1 MIINRLII
9 PEYNDINFVVN
20 HTENGEIYNLPSDYR
35 YYIIVA
41 KGENPYETV
50 CFYES
55 DNRHFNFSQSFPV
68 GEYIFE
74 VGIINGNGE
83 RTVILPS
90 LDERQKPLNQ
100 LIVLRRLSYAGV

>member
-9 PEYNDINFVVN
+9 PEYNNINFVVR
-20 HTENGEIYNLPSDYR
+20 HTENGEKYELPSDYR

-41 KGENPYETV
+41 ENKPPYNTI

-55 DNRHFNFSQSFPV
+55 YSEHFNFSQSFPA

-74 VGIINGNGE
+74 VGIIDE
-83 RTVILPS
+83 KDRRTVILPS
-90 LDERQKPLNQ
+90 LDERNKPMNQ
-100 LIVLRRLSYAGV
+100 LIVLRRLNNE

>member
-20 HTENGEIYNLPSDYR
+20 HTENGESYILPSDYS

-41 KGENPYETV
+41 KGEMPFETV
-50 CFYES
+50 CFYQS
-55 DNRHFNFSQSFPV
+55 DSRHFNFSQQLPV

-74 VGIINGNGE
+74 VGMINANGE

-100 LIVLRRLSYAGV
+100 LIVLRRLNYA

>member
-20 HTENGEIYNLPSDYR
+20 HTENGESYTLPPDYR

-41 KGENPYETV
+41 EDEEPFETV

-55 DNRHFNFSQSFPV
+55 DSKNFNFSQKFPV

-74 VGIINGNGE
+74 VGIINGKGE

-100 LIVLRRLSYAGV
+100 LIVLRRLNNA

>member
-20 HTENGEIYNLPSDYR
+20 HTENGEIYTLPPDYR

-41 KGENPYETV
+41 KSESPFETV

-55 DNRHFNFSQSFPV
+55 DSRNFSFSQTFPV

-74 VGIINGNGE
+74 VGIINDNGE

-90 LDERQKPLNQ
+90 LDERLKPLNQ
-100 LIVLRRLSYAGV
+100 LIVLRRLSHA

>member
-1 MIINRLII
+1 MIINRLVI

-20 HTENGEIYNLPSDYR
+20 HTENGEIYNLPPDCR

-41 KGENPYETV
+41 EDEAPFEPV
-50 CFYES
+50 CFCES
-55 DNRHFNFSQSFPV
+55 DSRHFCFSQSFPV

-74 VGIINGNGE
+74 VGIINKNGE

-90 LDERQKPLNQ
+90 LDERLKPLNQ
-100 LIVLRRLSYAGV
+100 LIVLRRLNHA